1 MTALLLVLLSASC
14 PASVQSAIRAVPRY
28 AHLASPM
35 SCNFIEITKAGAAGW
50 AFRHGQARVG
60 HWYVGQAHITCTQR
74 STPTH
79 CVRYGAR
86 VVAFAG
92 HLS

>member
-1 MTALLLVLLSASC
+1 MTALLAVLLSASC
-14 PASVQSAIRAVPRY
+14 PASVQTAIRAVPRY

-50 AFRHGQARVG
+50 AFRHGGR

-74 STPTH
+74 SNPTR